1 MAAAR
6 EGRRGGCSCAEG
18 ASGEPVA
25 PIHGSL
31 VTIDLCLCPPARAER
46 RSLVCSMSP
55 RSSWA
60 LRRAAALAAGV
71 ATLPA
76 VGCGAPD
83 ERTPGIYDPRVPVV
97 TCLRDAGVPA
107 HRVEPIAIVAD
118 GVRIDFLATPGAAE
132 ARQIAGAAQGAEQI
146 GRALVWV
153 DGAPDR
159 LLATV
164 EECVDR

>member
-1 MAAAR
+1 M
-6 EGRRGGCSCAEG
+6 
-18 ASGEPVA
+18 
-25 PIHGSL
+25 SL
-31 VTIDLCLCPPARAER
+31 
-46 RSLVCSMSP
+46 

-60 LRRAAALAAGV
+60 LRRAAALVAGV

-76 VGCGAPD
+76 VGCGALEGR
-83 ERTPGIYDPRVPVV
+83 ERGVYDPRVPVV
-97 TCLRDAGVPA
+97 SCLRDAGVPA
-107 HRVEPIAIVAD
+107 RRVEPIAIVAG

-153 DGAPDR
+153 GDAPDA
-159 LLATV
+159 LLATL